1 MTDLERLEANH
12 VESEAAVQALMAQW
26 KEEDAAIARDR
37 AIAMERIENG
47 RRDRDEMRVK
57 LGGTSLIEA
66 DRQAAEDREKK
77 RLDEEAVVKREHE
90 DAVAKAVEEAARP
103 RASSLPV
110 TPIAALGQTKA

>member
-12 VESEAAVQALMAQW
+12 IESEAAVHALMAQW
-26 KEEDAAIARDR
+26 KEEDVAVARDR
-37 AIAMERIENG
+37 AVAMERIENG

-66 DRQAAEDREKK
+66 KSPPPEPD
-77 RLDEEAVVKREHE
+77 
-90 DAVAKAVEEAARP
+90 RP